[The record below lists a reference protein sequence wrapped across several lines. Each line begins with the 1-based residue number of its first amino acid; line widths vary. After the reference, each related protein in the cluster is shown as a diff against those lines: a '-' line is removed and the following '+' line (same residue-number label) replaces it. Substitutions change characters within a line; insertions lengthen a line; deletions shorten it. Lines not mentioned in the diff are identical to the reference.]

1 MNEVLKW
8 VGLIGAGWFLIS
20 IPVALFLGAILK
32 RRNRQMPHPSQLRLV
47 SDERFAQQAGEQR

>member
-1 MNEVLKW
+1 MRTL
-8 VGLIGAGWFLIS
+8 GLIGAGWFLIS
-20 IPVALFLGAILK
+20 IPVALVLGRVLK